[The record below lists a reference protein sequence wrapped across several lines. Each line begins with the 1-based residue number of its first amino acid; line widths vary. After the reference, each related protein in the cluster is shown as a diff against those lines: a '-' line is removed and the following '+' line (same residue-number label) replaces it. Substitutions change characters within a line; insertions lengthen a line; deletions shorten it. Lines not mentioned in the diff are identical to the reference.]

1 MRKPML
7 PTLTE
12 EVPTEEEWVYEV
24 KYDGF
29 RVLMHWTEDGV
40 ELWSRNGKALH
51 DRFPEIVE
59 NCQALY
65 PSITSHLPLW
75 IDGELTILNTPLQ
88 GNFPLL
94 QQRNRMRNEKS
105 IEKAAKARP
114 ATVMCFDL
122 LEYQG
127 EDITSQNYTTRKQRL
142 HSILSDVSSERL
154 LYVPSFEDKDKLWE
168 DIVLHLGEG
177 MVAKRGTSSY
187 GEGDRTRDWLKV
199 KNWRVVSG
207 ILHTFDPSN
216 GYYTLCVYRGDN
228 LEMLGSFKHGLPKK
242 DKQTLKQFFKKN
254 GTLYNKVYRLEPS
267 ACVDVKC
274 LHAQKDDLREPM
286 FNSFR
291 FDLSPEECTVEKKQW
306 DLALFPHVDITNED
320 KKLWIKPTYTKQD
333 FLLYLRNMAPYMLPF
348 LQDKRLTV
356 IRYPDGIH
364 EESFYQKHLPDYAP
378 QFVAPIE
385 KEGETFFMCQ
395 NVSSLVWLGNQGS
408 IEYHIPFEKEGHGEP
423 NEIVFDLDPPD
434 KEAFSLS
441 VRAATL
447 LKHLCDKLE
456 IFVFAKT
463 SGNKGMQL
471 HIPIPEH
478 SFSYDETRVF
488 TEKLAS
494 LLVKQEPDYFTT
506 ERLKKNRGNRLY
518 IDYVQHAEGKTIVA
532 PYSPRATE
540 TGTVATP
547 IFWHE
552 VDESLSPQTFTMTHV
567 LQRVQELGCPFADI
581 ENARK
586 EQNIDSIKKLIDSE
600 TE

>member
-1 MRKPML
+1 ML
-7 PTLTE
+7 PTLSE
-12 EVPTEEEWVYEV
+12 DIPTEKGWIYEV

-59 NCQALY
+59 ECKAIHPTIQ
-65 PSITSHLPLW
+65 SHLPLW
-75 IDGELTILNTPLQ
+75 VDGELTILNTPLQ

-94 QQRNRMRNEKS
+94 QQRNRMRNKKS
-105 IEKAAKARP
+105 IEKAAKQRP
-114 ATVMCFDL
+114 ATIMCFDL
-122 LEYQG
+122 LEHKG
-127 EDITSQNYTTRKQRL
+127 EDITSQNYETRKQQL
-142 HSILSDVSSERL
+142 HTILSSLSSERL
-154 LYVPSFEDKDKLWE
+154 YYTASFKDKDKLWD
-168 DIVLHLGEG
+168 DIMLHLGEG
-177 MVAKRGTSSY
+177 MVAKRESSSY
-187 GEGDRTRDWLKV
+187 GEGERTRDWLKV

-207 ILHTFDPSN
+207 ILHTYDPSN
-216 GYYTLCVYRGDN
+216 EYYTLCVYRGDN
-228 LEMLGSFKHGLPKK
+228 LEMLGSFKHGLPKE
-242 DKQTLKQFFKKN
+242 DEQTLKQFFKKN
-254 GTLYNKVYRLEPS
+254 GALHNHVYKLEPS

-286 FNSFR
+286 FDSFR
-291 FDLSPEECTVEKKQW
+291 FDLSPEQCTVMKKQW
-306 DLALFPHVDITNED
+306 DLSLFPHVDITNED
-320 KKLWIKPTYTKQD
+320 KKLWIKPVYTKQD
-333 FLLYLRNMAPYMLPF
+333 FLLYLRNIAPYMLPF

-356 IRYPDGIH
+356 IRYPDGVH

-378 QFVAPIE
+378 EFVAPIE
-385 KEGETFFMCQ
+385 KGEETFFMCQ
-395 NVSSLVWLGNQGS
+395 NVSSLIWLGNQGA
-408 IEYHIPFEKEGHGEP
+408 IEYHIPFEKEDHEMP
-423 NEIVFDLDPPD
+423 NEIVFDLDPPN
-434 KEAFSLS
+434 KESFSLA

-447 LKHLCDKLE
+447 LKHVCDKLE
-456 IFVFAKT
+456 IFVFPKT

-478 SFSYDETRVF
+478 SLSYEETRIF

-494 LLVKQEPDYFTT
+494 LLVKQEPSYFTT

-552 VDESLSPQTFTMTHV
+552 LNESLSPQAFTMDHV
-567 LQRVQELGCPFADI
+567 LQRVKQLGCPFADI
-581 ENARK
+581 DRARK
-586 EQNIDSIKKLIDSE
+586 EQHMDSIKKLIDSE